1 MEDMLQAMIRELEDS
16 NAGFMSV
23 KIGKYTIIITND
35 DEGAA
40 CLSDAWDKYADI
52 GEKSND

>member
-1 MEDMLQAMIRELEDS
+1 MGDMLQAMIHELEDS

-35 DEGAA
+35 DKGAA

-52 GEKSND
+52 GEKNDD